1 MRRIDAFGGGVH
13 CGPGLCNFEF
23 SVQPLR
29 KWSSRMKKK
38 IKSPPRAARKRLLQ
52 LKAMTTMEE
61 LFKQRDATEPGSKEE
76 DQAVDRIMVH
86 KPVDSIIFP
95 DSQQEVFSG
104 R

>member
-1 MRRIDAFGGGVH
+1 
-13 CGPGLCNFEF
+13 
-23 SVQPLR
+23 
-29 KWSSRMKKK
+29 MKKK
-38 IKSPPRAARKRLLQ
+38 IKSPPRAACKRLLQ